1 MTDLPEAPGLVK
13 PGEESAEQVAELL
26 LVALGETN
34 PQGHRCSG
42 RIRCH
47 RLGQAR
53 GGAVRRAMLGMG
65 SLRVIRS
72 DVGGTIRRA
81 QAAPRH

>member
-1 MTDLPEAPGLVK
+1 MTGLPEAPGLVK

-26 LVALGETN
+26 LVVLGEMN
-34 PQGHRCSG
+34 PQGYRGSG
-42 RIRCH
+42 RTRRH

-53 GGAVRRAMLGMG
+53 GGAVRRAVLGIR
-65 SLRVIRS
+65 SLRVIQL
-72 DVGGTIRRA
+72 DVGDTIQRA